1 MENDGL
7 TPGGSI
13 ELEHVGQ
20 GTQSYVFGTDRWVV
34 TVRKMS
40 LLGSLARL
48 VTRKQWLGEVRD
60 HLGGLAAPF
69 LLLDD
74 VEFRAPKMTGRYKII
89 DYRKKMA
96 VARERYETDD
106 FLDHRLSLSDPER
119 ALELVE
125 EMVELVERVR
135 ARGFYMH
142 DFIMRN
148 FALVDGKLMIVDPGF
163 IAPMAAFRDP
173 AVRCCAYGFT
183 RGLSKD
189 YQRLLGELMDEL
201 EEGSELRDRI
211 GTFREA
217 LPDRLARLRQRDV
230 PDLESEPGVP
240 IEFEPELEKEIR
252 AAIGSVR

>member
-163 IAPMAAFRDP
+163 IASMASSASAASSRGVTSPLRIRSASPRASCAAYSSRFMAILSYSDAFLPKGVSSKRFPTPFTARKYRHRPP
-173 AVRCCAYGFT
+173 ARCH
-183 RGLSKD
+183 R
-189 YQRLLGELMDEL
+189 
-201 EEGSELRDRI
+201 
-211 GTFREA
+211 
-217 LPDRLARLRQRDV
+217 
-230 PDLESEPGVP
+230 
-240 IEFEPELEKEIR
+240 
-252 AAIGSVR
+252 